1 MLRMAKKYENFLDM
15 VIYQIYPKSFK
26 DMNGDGIGD
35 IPGIIEK
42 LDYLQDLGVN
52 ALWLC
57 PCYKSPG
64 HDNGYDISDY
74 RCVAPEYGTM
84 EDMHR
89 LIAEM
94 HKRDMKLIMDL
105 VPNHTSD
112 EHEWFIR
119 SRKGEEKYRDYYYWF
134 DEPQNGWGAA
144 FGGSA
149 WQYDDERKQY
159 YLHSYAVQQPD
170 LNWTNPA
177 VVKEMQD
184 VIDYWVGL
192 GVDGFRIDV
201 IDQISKNFDGQNFF
215 GPHLHEYI
223 HAMFGRDEVKD
234 IFTVGECW
242 AGDID
247 EIRRHIDYDRGEL
260 STLFQFDHL
269 EAGRKDK
276 FTPGEKSLKK
286 VRDTIVKW
294 QLQMQDLGLL
304 HALFTDNHDNAPFI
318 SRVAD
323 DHALRYESATCVAT
337 MFYLLRGV
345 PFIYQGQEIG
355 ITASSF
361 DSMASYNDVECF
373 NVYQAFLKA
382 GYSEKEALSKVDFGS
397 RDNARRPFAWDGSTY
412 AGFSTH
418 EPWLPIASR
427 AGEINLAADRQA
439 EKSVFRFYRD
449 LLRLRR
455 EEPALRRGVT
465 EVLSAEEDNFFVF
478 SRTLD
483 GRVFTVVCNFE
494 QPSTIEGAK
503 NFGEEVLHN
512 YFDRKP
518 GDTAFRPYEIAVFV
532 SDHE

>member
-1 MLRMAKKYENFLDM
+1 MLHMVKKYENFLDM

-26 DMNGDGIGD
+26 DTNGDGIGD
-35 IPGIIEK
+35 IQGIIEK

-52 ALWLC
+52 AIWLC

-74 RCVAPEYGTM
+74 RCIAPEYGTM
-84 EDMHR
+84 EDMYC

-94 HKRDMKLIMDL
+94 RKRGMKLIMDL
-105 VPNHTSD
+105 VPNHTSN

-134 DEPQNGWGAA
+134 DKPQNDWGAS

-177 VVKEMQD
+177 VVKEIQD
-184 VIDYWVGL
+184 VIDYWVNL

-201 IDQISKNFDGQNFF
+201 IDQISKNFDGQNSF

-223 HAMFGRDEVKD
+223 HAMFGRDNVKD

-242 AGDID
+242 AGNID

-269 EAGRKDK
+269 EAGRVGK
-276 FTPGEKSLKK
+276 FTPGEKNLKK
-286 VRDTIVKW
+286 VRDKIVMW
-294 QLQMQDLGLL
+294 QLKLQDFGLI
-304 HALFTDNHDNAPFI
+304 HSLFTDNHDNAPFI
-318 SRVAD
+318 SRAAD
-323 DHALRYESATCVAT
+323 DHSLRYESATCVAA

-355 ITASSF
+355 ITTSSY
-361 DSMASYNDVECF
+361 DSMASFNDLECF
-373 NVYQAFLKA
+373 NAYQEFLKA
-382 GYSEKEALSKVDFGS
+382 GCTEKEALNKVNFGS
-397 RDNARRPFAWDGSTY
+397 RDNARRPFAWDNSRY

-427 AGEINLAADRQA
+427 ADEINLAIDEQA

-449 LLRLRR
+449 LLHLRR

-465 EVLSAEEDNFFVF
+465 EVLSAEEDNFFIF
-478 SRTLD
+478 TRTLD
-483 GRVFTVVCNFE
+483 DRVFTVVCNFE
-494 QPSTIEGAK
+494 QPSAIEDSKG
-503 NFGEEVLHN
+503 FGSEILHN
-512 YFDRKP
+512 YLDRKA
-518 GDTAFRPYEIAVFV
+518 GNAAFRPYEIAVFV
-532 SDHE
+532 SNHQ

>member
-1 MLRMAKKYENFLDM
+1 MDKKYEDFLDM

-26 DMNGDGIGD
+26 DTNGDGIGD

-42 LDYLQDLGVN
+42 LDYLKELGVN
-52 ALWLC
+52 AIWLC

-64 HDNGYDISDY
+64 HDNGYDIADY

-84 EDMHR
+84 DDMYR

-94 HKRDMKLIMDL
+94 HKRGMRLIMDL

-112 EHEWFIR
+112 EHEWFVR

-134 DEPQNGWGAA
+134 DSPQNSWGSA

-149 WQYDDERKQY
+149 WQYDKERGQY

-170 LNWTNPA
+170 LNWTNPE
-177 VVKEMQD
+177 VVKEMQA
-184 VIDYWVGL
+184 VIDYWVDL

-201 IDQISKNFDGQNFF
+201 IDQISKNFDGGNCF
-215 GPHLHEYI
+215 GPHLHEYV
-223 HAMFGRDEVKD
+223 HAMFGRDEVRD

-242 AGDID
+242 AGDTD

-276 FTPGEKSLKK
+276 FTPGEKSLKN

-294 QLQMQDLGLL
+294 QLQMQELGLL
-304 HALFTDNHDNAPFI
+304 HSLFTDNHDNAPFI
-318 SRVAD
+318 SRTVD
-323 DHALRYESATCVAT
+323 DFALRYEGATCVAT

-355 ITASSF
+355 ITASSY
-361 DSMASYNDVECF
+361 DSIAGYNDVECL
-373 NVYQAFLKA
+373 NIYKEFLKK
-382 GYSEKEALSKVDFGS
+382 GLSEEEALQKVNFGS
-397 RDNARRPFAWDGSTY
+397 RDNARRPFAWDDSPN

-427 AGEINLAADRQA
+427 AGEINLIADRQA
-439 EKSVFRFYRD
+439 EKSVFRFYQD

-465 EVLSAEEDNFFVF
+465 AVISDKEDNFFIF
-478 SRTLD
+478 TRTLD
-483 GRVFTVVCNFE
+483 NFLFTVVCNFE
-494 QPSTIEGAK
+494 QPSVIEGVK
-503 NFGEEVLHN
+503 DFGKEILHN
-512 YFDRKP
+512 YSDRKY
-518 GDTAFRPYEIAVFV
+518 GNIVFRPYEIAVFSSHTV
-532 SDHE
+532 

>member
-1 MLRMAKKYENFLDM
+1 MRNMAKKYEDFLDL

-26 DMNGDGIGD
+26 DTNGDGIGD
-35 IPGIIEK
+35 ILGVIEK
-42 LDYLQDLGVN
+42 LDYLKDLGVN
-52 ALWLC
+52 AIWLC

-64 HDNGYDISDY
+64 HDNGYDIADY

-84 EDMHR
+84 DDMHR

-94 HKRDMKLIMDL
+94 HKRGMKLIMDL

-112 EHEWFIR
+112 EHEWFVR
-119 SRKGEEKYRDYYYWF
+119 SRRGEEKYRDYYYWF
-134 DEPQNGWGAA
+134 DAPQNDWHSA
-144 FGGSA
+144 FGGTA
-149 WQYDDERKQY
+149 WQYDDERGQY

-177 VVKEMQD
+177 VVKEIQD
-184 VIDYWVGL
+184 VIDYWVDL

-201 IDQISKNFDGQNFF
+201 IDQISKNFDGANCF

-223 HAMFGRDEVKD
+223 HAMFGRENVKS

-242 AGDID
+242 ANDMD
-247 EIRRHIDYDRGEL
+247 EICRHIDYDRGEL

-269 EAGRKDK
+269 RAGRKDK
-276 FTPGEKSLKK
+276 FTPGEKSLKT

-318 SRVAD
+318 SRVVD
-323 DHALRYESATCVAT
+323 DRALRYEGATCVAT

-355 ITASSF
+355 ITASAY
-361 DSMASYNDVECF
+361 DSMASYNDVECL
-373 NVYQAFLKA
+373 NIYKEFLEK
-382 GYSEKEALSKVDFGS
+382 GLSEEEALQKVNFGS
-397 RDNARRPFAWDGSTY
+397 RDNARRPFAWDGSQY

-418 EPWLPIASR
+418 TPWLPIASR
-427 AGEINLAADRQA
+427 AGEINLAADCKA
-439 EKSVFRFYRD
+439 EKSVSRFYHD

-465 EVLSAEEDNFFVF
+465 AVLSAEEDNFFVF
-478 SRTLD
+478 TRTLD

-494 QPSTIEGAK
+494 QPSTIDGAK
-503 NFGEEVLHN
+503 DFGKEVLHN
-512 YFDRKP
+512 YADRRD
-518 GDTAFRPYEIAVFV
+518 GDTAFRPYEIAVF
-532 SDHE
+532 EK